1 MNASSYIHGD
11 SFYHRFD
18 VRPKLISTLLFAAIA
33 FAMRSWVGL
42 AAAFLLPLA
51 LLFVAVGTREAWR
64 CLLRLLPLFAILVQ
78 IAEPIPPILALILAF
93 SQNPIAIVS
102 SFFTH

>member
-42 AAAFLLPLA
+42 DASSPHSAQRGDHKGTAGIPYAVQRSACRLDGPAVHPAPGTA
-51 LLFVAVGTREAWR
+51 LLGNPRFDVAQAR
-64 CLLRLLPLFAILVQ
+64 
-78 IAEPIPPILALILAF
+78 
-93 SQNPIAIVS
+93 
-102 SFFTH
+102 